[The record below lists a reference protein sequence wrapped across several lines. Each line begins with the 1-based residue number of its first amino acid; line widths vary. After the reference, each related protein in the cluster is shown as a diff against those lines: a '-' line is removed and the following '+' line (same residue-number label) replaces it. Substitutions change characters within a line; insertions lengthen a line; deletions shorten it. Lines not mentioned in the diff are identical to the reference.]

1 MMSQNDG
8 LEIIRALDELQK
20 ERGIAKEVL
29 LDAIEAAL
37 VSAFKRHYGSSQ
49 NVRVII
55 DPGTGKV
62 LVLAR
67 KVIVEEIEDPKT
79 QVSLEDARV
88 IDPAY
93 NPGDVIENEVTP
105 REFGRIAAQTAKQV
119 VVQRIREAER
129 GVLYEQFSNREGDVV
144 TGTVSRVEARNVIL
158 DLGKTEA
165 SLPQQEQVPTER
177 YEPGTRLK
185 CYVVEVRKT
194 NRGPMVVLSRTH
206 PGLLKRLLELEIPE
220 ISEGV
225 VEIRGI
231 AREAGARS
239 KVAVLARDPNVDP
252 VGACVGPRGARIQ
265 AVVSELA
272 GEKID
277 VIPWSEDYSTFIAN
291 ALSPAKVVEVRPDF
305 ISKVAMVIVPD
316 YQLSL
321 AIGREGQNARL
332 AAKITGWKIDIKS
345 EAQVGLGGI
354 PRFEIDF

>member
-1 MMSQNDG
+1 MSPNDG
-8 LEIIRALDELQK
+8 LEIVRALDELQK

-129 GVLYEQFSNREGDVV
+129 GVL
-144 TGTVSRVEARNVIL
+144 
-158 DLGKTEA
+158 
-165 SLPQQEQVPTER
+165 
-177 YEPGTRLK
+177 
-185 CYVVEVRKT
+185 
-194 NRGPMVVLSRTH
+194 
-206 PGLLKRLLELEIPE
+206 
-220 ISEGV
+220 
-225 VEIRGI
+225 
-231 AREAGARS
+231 
-239 KVAVLARDPNVDP
+239 
-252 VGACVGPRGARIQ
+252 
-265 AVVSELA
+265 
-272 GEKID
+272 
-277 VIPWSEDYSTFIAN
+277 
-291 ALSPAKVVEVRPDF
+291 
-305 ISKVAMVIVPD
+305 
-316 YQLSL
+316 
-321 AIGREGQNARL
+321 
-332 AAKITGWKIDIKS
+332 
-345 EAQVGLGGI
+345 
-354 PRFEIDF
+354 